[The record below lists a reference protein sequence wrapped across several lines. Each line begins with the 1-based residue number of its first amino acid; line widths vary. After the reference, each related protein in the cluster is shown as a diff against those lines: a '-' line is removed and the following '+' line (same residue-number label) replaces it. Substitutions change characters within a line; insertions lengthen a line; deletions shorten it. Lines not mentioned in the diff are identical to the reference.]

1 MSDFSAML
9 EEIREYFY
17 YKYFSPD
24 LAILQNFNGA
34 EIERFLPYL
43 IIGICGGI
51 FIAAIATYYSSDF
64 LGRPVRRLYK
74 AGAFAPENAKTL
86 GEIGCD
92 KRLIRKNLR
101 RPSVLSKYVVTEDS
115 NENDG
120 QTRTARFFLRESDKY
135 IADKRFKPV
144 KGGFA
149 MLLITLALC
158 VILCFLLLYYVPE
171 LLVLADNAITMIK
184 N

>member
-24 LAILQNFNGA
+24 LAILQNFNGT

-92 KRLIRKNLR
+92 QAADPQKPPSAECAFKIRGDRRFKRKR
-101 RPSVLSKYVVTEDS
+101 RPDAHRAFLSARKRQIHC
-115 NENDG
+115 G
-120 QTRTARFFLRESDKY
+120 QAVQTGQGRLCHAVDYACAVRD
-135 IADKRFKPV
+135 PV
-144 KGGFA
+144 FPF
-149 MLLITLALC
+149 
-158 VILCFLLLYYVPE
+158 VILCPGTAGAGRQRYH
-171 LLVLADNAITMIK
+171 DD
-184 N
+184 